1 MRRIIVALA
10 MIGIIG
16 TANASPRPIP
26 RHVPQYYHKTVIIH
40 DHDKTDVMP
49 YVFVGLI
56 AGVIIYE
63 ITQTKCD
70 SGIICTHF

>member
-1 MRRIIVALA
+1 MRRIIIALA
-10 MIGIIG
+10 MFGIIG
-16 TANASPRPIP
+16 TADANPRPIP
-26 RHVPQYYHKTVIIH
+26 RPIPHHNQTIIH

-63 ITQTKCD
+63 ITQTRCD
-70 SGIICTHF
+70 TGIICTHF

>member
-1 MRRIIVALA
+1 

-16 TANASPRPIP
+16 TANANPRPIP
-26 RHVPQYYHKTVIIH
+26 RPIPQRHHQTVIIH
-40 DHDKTDVMP
+40 EHKTDVMP

-63 ITQTKCD
+63 ITQTRCD

>member
-16 TANASPRPIP
+16 TANANPRPIRRP
-26 RHVPQYYHKTVIIH
+26 IPQRHQTIIIH

-63 ITQTKCD
+63 ITQTRCD

>member
-1 MRRIIVALA
+1 MRKITIALA

-16 TANASPRPIP
+16 TANANPRPIP
-26 RHVPQYYHKTVIIH
+26 RPIPHHNQTIIIH

-56 AGVIIYE
+56 AGVIIYH

-70 SGIICTHF
+70 SGLACVKF

>member
-1 MRRIIVALA
+1 MRKITIALA

-16 TANASPRPIP
+16 TANANPRPIP
-26 RHVPQYYHKTVIIH
+26 RPIPQRHHQTVIIH
-40 DHDKTDVMP
+40 EHKTDVMP

-63 ITQTKCD
+63 ITQTRCD

>member
-16 TANASPRPIP
+16 TANANPRPIP
-26 RHVPQYYHKTVIIH
+26 RPIPQRNHQTVIIH
-40 DHDKTDVMP
+40 EHKTDVVP
-49 YVFVGLI
+49 YVFAGII
-56 AGVIIYE
+56 AGVIIYH

-70 SGIICTHF
+70 SGLACVKF

>member
-1 MRRIIVALA
+1 MRKITIALA

-16 TANASPRPIP
+16 TANANPRPIP
-26 RHVPQYYHKTVIIH
+26 RPIPHHNQTIIIH
-40 DHDKTDVMP
+40 DHDKTDIMP

>member
-1 MRRIIVALA
+1 MRKITIALA

-16 TANASPRPIP
+16 TANANPRPIP
-26 RHVPQYYHKTVIIH
+26 RHAPQYYHKTVIIH

-63 ITQTKCD
+63 ITQTRCD
-70 SGIICTHF
+70 SGLACVKF

>member
-1 MRRIIVALA
+1 MF
-10 MIGIIG
+10 GIIG
-16 TANASPRPIP
+16 TADALQTIPPHARPIP
-26 RHVPQYYHKTVIIH
+26 HHNQTVIIH

-63 ITQTKCD
+63 ITQTRCD

>member
-1 MRRIIVALA
+1 MRRTIIALA
-10 MIGIIG
+10 LCGIVG
-16 TANASPRPIP
+16 VANANPRPIP
-26 RHVPQYYHKTVIIH
+26 RPIPQRHHQTVIIH
-40 DHDKTDVMP
+40 EHKTDVMP

-63 ITQTKCD
+63 ITQTRCD